1 VQAKLSRVRD
11 TFSSSLRGMHMYDR
25 LLSEYLRK
33 SRGDQTVRAFARK
46 IGLTHGTL
54 HRIENLQQ
62 SLTIGKLGQVMEK
75 LDCSWEEI
83 FGKAKLPT
91 AKRVA
96 SPILKPLLPKKL
108 GNAKTSKAP

>member
-1 VQAKLSRVRD
+1 
-11 TFSSSLRGMHMYDR
+11 MHLYDR

-33 SRGDQTVRAFARK
+33 TRGDQTVRAFARK

-54 HRIENLQQ
+54 HRIENQQQ
-62 SLTIGKLGQVMEK
+62 SLTVGKLGQIMDK

-91 AKRVA
+91 AKRLA
-96 SPILKPLLPKKL
+96 SPISKSLLPK
-108 GNAKTSKAP
+108 NVAKAKSSKT

>member
-1 VQAKLSRVRD
+1 
-11 TFSSSLRGMHMYDR
+11 MHLYDR

-33 SRGDQTVRAFARK
+33 TRGDQTVRAFARK

-62 SLTIGKLGQVMEK
+62 SLTIGKLGHIMEK

-83 FGKAKLPT
+83 FGKAKLPS
-91 AKRVA
+91 AKRLA
-96 SPILKPLLPKKL
+96 SPLSKSLLPKKV
-108 GNAKTSKAP
+108 AKPKTSKT

>member
-1 VQAKLSRVRD
+1 
-11 TFSSSLRGMHMYDR
+11 MHLYDR

-33 SRGDQTVRAFARK
+33 KRGDQTVRAFARK

-62 SLTIGKLGQVMEK
+62 SLTIGKLGQIMEK

-83 FGKAKLPT
+83 FGRAKPFSLNRPT
-91 AKRVA
+91 Q
-96 SPILKPLLPKKL
+96 PISKSLQPKKTVK
-108 GNAKTSKAP
+108 GKTSKAS

>member
-1 VQAKLSRVRD
+1 
-11 TFSSSLRGMHMYDR
+11 MHLYDR

-33 SRGDQTVRAFARK
+33 KRGDQTVRAFARK

-62 SLTIGKLGQVMEK
+62 SLTIGKLGQIMEK

-83 FGKAKLPT
+83 FGRAKPLPR
-91 AKRVA
+91 KRPTQPL
-96 SPILKPLLPKKL
+96 SKPLLPKKITK
-108 GNAKTSKAP
+108 GKTSKAS

>member
-1 VQAKLSRVRD
+1 
-11 TFSSSLRGMHMYDR
+11 MHLYDR

-33 SRGDQTVRAFARK
+33 TRGDQTVRAFARK

-62 SLTIGKLGQVMEK
+62 SLTLGKLGQVMEK

-83 FGKAKLPT
+83 FGKARLAR
-91 AKRVA
+91 AKRLVPPM
-96 SPILKPLLPKKL
+96 SKPLLPKKITK
-108 GNAKTSKAP
+108 AKTSKAP

>member
-1 VQAKLSRVRD
+1 
-11 TFSSSLRGMHMYDR
+11 MHLYDR

-33 SRGDQTVRAFARK
+33 TRGDQTVRAFARK

-62 SLTIGKLGQVMEK
+62 SLTIGKLGHIMEK

-83 FGKAKLPT
+83 FGGAKLPT
-91 AKRVA
+91 AKRLS
-96 SPILKPLLPKKL
+96 SPISKPLLPKKL
-108 GNAKTSKAP
+108 AKAKSSKT

>member
-1 VQAKLSRVRD
+1 
-11 TFSSSLRGMHMYDR
+11 MHLYDR

-33 SRGDQTVRAFARK
+33 TRGDQTVRAFARK

-62 SLTIGKLGQVMEK
+62 SLTIGKLGQIMDK

-83 FGKAKLPT
+83 FGKAKLAS
-91 AKRVA
+91 AKRLA
-96 SPILKPLLPKKL
+96 PPMSKPLLPKKTTK
-108 GNAKTSKAP
+108 AKTSKTP

>member
-1 VQAKLSRVRD
+1 
-11 TFSSSLRGMHMYDR
+11 MHLYDR

-33 SRGDQTVRAFARK
+33 TRGDQTVRAFARK

-62 SLTIGKLGQVMEK
+62 SLTLGKLGEIMEK

-83 FGKAKLPT
+83 FGKAKLPH
-91 AKRVA
+91 AKPV
-96 SPILKPLLPKKL
+96 LPKKI
-108 GNAKTSKAP
+108 AKTKTTKAS

>member
-1 VQAKLSRVRD
+1 
-11 TFSSSLRGMHMYDR
+11 MHLYDR

-33 SRGDQTVRAFARK
+33 TRGNQTVRAFARK

-62 SLTIGKLGQVMEK
+62 SLTVGKLGHIMEK

-83 FGKAKLPT
+83 FGRAKLPT
-91 AKRVA
+91 AKRLA
-96 SPILKPLLPKKL
+96 SPLSKPLLPKKS
-108 GNAKTSKAP
+108 AKTKPSKT

>member
-1 VQAKLSRVRD
+1 
-11 TFSSSLRGMHMYDR
+11 MHLYDR

-33 SRGDQTVRAFARK
+33 TRGDQTVRAFARR

-62 SLTIGKLGQVMEK
+62 SLTIGKLGQIMDK

-83 FGKAKLPT
+83 FGKAKRLAPPM
-91 AKRVA
+91 
-96 SPILKPLLPKKL
+96 SKPLLPKKITKP
-108 GNAKTSKAP
+108 KTGKAP

>member
-1 VQAKLSRVRD
+1 
-11 TFSSSLRGMHMYDR
+11 MHLYDR

-33 SRGDQTVRAFARK
+33 KRGDQTVRAFARK

-62 SLTIGKLGQVMEK
+62 SLTIGKLGQIMEK

-83 FGKAKLPT
+83 FGGAKPLPG
-91 AKRVA
+91 KRLV
-96 SPILKPLLPKKL
+96 KPMPKTLLPKPRSR
-108 GNAKTSKAP
+108 ASKAS

>member
-1 VQAKLSRVRD
+1 
-11 TFSSSLRGMHMYDR
+11 MHLYDR

-33 SRGDQTVRAFARK
+33 ARGDQTVRAFARK

-62 SLTIGKLGQVMEK
+62 SLTLGKLGQVMEK

-83 FGKAKLPT
+83 FGGAKPLSRKRLAQPIAKA
-91 AKRVA
+91 
-96 SPILKPLLPKKL
+96 LLPKKITK
-108 GNAKTSKAP
+108 GKTTKAS

>member
-1 VQAKLSRVRD
+1 
-11 TFSSSLRGMHMYDR
+11 MHLYDR

-62 SLTIGKLGQVMEK
+62 SLTIGKLGQIMEK

-83 FGKAKLPT
+83 FGNTGPAT
-91 AKRVA
+91 AKRLA
-96 SPILKPLLPKKL
+96 PPMSKPLLPKKK
-108 GNAKTSKAP
+108 AKSKTSKAA

>member
-1 VQAKLSRVRD
+1 
-11 TFSSSLRGMHMYDR
+11 MHLYDR

-33 SRGDQTVRAFARK
+33 TRGDQTVRAFARK

-62 SLTIGKLGQVMEK
+62 SLTVGKLGQIMDK

-83 FGKAKLPT
+83 FGKARLAR
-91 AKRVA
+91 AKRLA
-96 SPILKPLLPKKL
+96 SPISKPLLSKKL
-108 GNAKTSKAP
+108 AKTKPNKT

>member
-1 VQAKLSRVRD
+1 
-11 TFSSSLRGMHMYDR
+11 MHLYDR

-33 SRGDQTVRAFARK
+33 TRGDQTVRAFARK

-62 SLTIGKLGQVMEK
+62 SLTVGKLGQIMDK

-83 FGKAKLPT
+83 FGKAKLLK
-91 AKRVA
+91 AKRFTPPM
-96 SPILKPLLPKKL
+96 SKPLLAKKI
-108 GNAKTSKAP
+108 AKTKIGKIR

>member
-1 VQAKLSRVRD
+1 
-11 TFSSSLRGMHMYDR
+11 MHLYDR

-33 SRGDQTVRAFARK
+33 TRGDQTVRAFARK

-62 SLTIGKLGQVMEK
+62 SLTIGKLGQIMEK

-83 FGKAKLPT
+83 FGKAKLLASKRLVPPMSKAVPT
-91 AKRVA
+91 
-96 SPILKPLLPKKL
+96 KKI
-108 GNAKTSKAP
+108 AKTKISKSR

>member
-1 VQAKLSRVRD
+1 
-11 TFSSSLRGMHMYDR
+11 MHLYDR

-33 SRGDQTVRAFARK
+33 TRGDQTVRAFARK

-62 SLTIGKLGQVMEK
+62 SLTIGKLGHIMEK

-83 FGKAKLPT
+83 FGRAKLPT
-91 AKRVA
+91 AKRLA
-96 SPILKPLLPKKL
+96 SPISKPLLPKKS
-108 GNAKTSKAP
+108 AKTKPSKT

>member
-1 VQAKLSRVRD
+1 
-11 TFSSSLRGMHMYDR
+11 MHLYDR

-33 SRGDQTVRAFARK
+33 TRGDQTVRAFARK

-62 SLTIGKLGQVMEK
+62 SLTIGKLGQIMDK

-83 FGKAKLPT
+83 FGKAKLAR
-91 AKRVA
+91 AKRLDPPM
-96 SPILKPLLPKKL
+96 SKPLLSKKITK
-108 GNAKTSKAP
+108 AKPSKAP

>member
-1 VQAKLSRVRD
+1 
-11 TFSSSLRGMHMYDR
+11 MHLYDR

-33 SRGDQTVRAFARK
+33 TRGDQTVRAFARK

-62 SLTIGKLGQVMEK
+62 SLTIGKLGQIMDK

-83 FGKAKLPT
+83 FGKAKRLAPPM
-91 AKRVA
+91 
-96 SPILKPLLPKKL
+96 SKPLLPKKITK
-108 GNAKTSKAP
+108 AKTSKVP

>member
-1 VQAKLSRVRD
+1 
-11 TFSSSLRGMHMYDR
+11 MHLYDR

-33 SRGDQTVRAFARK
+33 TRGDQTVRAFARK

-62 SLTIGKLGQVMEK
+62 SLTIGKLGQIMDK

-83 FGKAKLPT
+83 FGKARLAR
-91 AKRVA
+91 AKRLA
-96 SPILKPLLPKKL
+96 SPISKPLLPKKL
-108 GNAKTSKAP
+108 AKTKPTKT

>member
-1 VQAKLSRVRD
+1 
-11 TFSSSLRGMHMYDR
+11 MHLYDR

-33 SRGDQTVRAFARK
+33 TRGDQTVRAFARK

-62 SLTIGKLGQVMEK
+62 SLTIGKLGQIMEK

-83 FGKAKLPT
+83 FGKARLAR
-91 AKRVA
+91 AKRFA
-96 SPILKPLLPKKL
+96 PPMSKPLLPKKITK
-108 GNAKTSKAP
+108 AKTSKAP